1 MSRRKVMDMVPKTL
15 EELRDAPGS
24 TREALEKEFGAYGVI
39 VMPGDAEAP
48 ILTPPVRA
56 ALHQWLFEMN
66 AEAEL
71 KAVGLKSRSRCLL
84 SGPPGCGKTT
94 LAHHITAGL
103 GVPMVVIQSSA
114 MINSSLGGTG
124 GNIRKLFRS
133 ARRGGHDVA
142 LFFDEFDAMARSREK
157 LGDQACDNEVANIT
171 IALLQEFDQHDGLL
185 FAATNVAKGIDPAI
199 WRRFQ
204 LQIEIDLP
212 SQAERFAIVR
222 MYLAPYVAADETIT
236 ALAEVF
242 ADASPALIR
251 EACEGIKRA
260 LVLGPRMNLSTALDD
275 IVLRIAASSA
285 LAEGMPLPLLWDN
298 PRAALQSL
306 RGQPWPPERSA

>member
-1 MSRRKVMDMVPKTL
+1 MRS
-15 EELRDAPGS
+15 APFEADDGGS
-24 TREALEKEFGAYGVI
+24 ARGDLEKEFGAFGVI

-48 ILTPPVRA
+48 ILTPPVRS

-94 LAHHITAGL
+94 LAHHITARL

-114 MINSSLGGTG
+114 MVSSSLGGTG

-133 ARRGGHDVA
+133 ARRGRYDVA

-212 SQAERFAIVR
+212 GLAERFAIVR
-222 MYLAPYVAADETIT
+222 MYLAPYVAADDTIA

-260 LVLGPRMNLSTALDD
+260 MVLGPRMGLSTDLSD
-275 IVLRIAASSA
+275 VLLRIAASSA
-285 LAEGMPLPLLWDN
+285 PAEGMPVPLLWGE
-298 PRAALQSL
+298 PRAALKL
-306 RGQPWPPERSA
+306 LDGQPWPPERSE

>member
-1 MSRRKVMDMVPKTL
+1 MTPNDGRDGNRRC
-15 EELRDAPGS
+15 EPGS
-24 TREALEKEFGAYGVI
+24 ARGELEREFGQFGVI

-48 ILTPPVRA
+48 ILTPPVRS

-71 KAVGLKSRSRCLL
+71 KAVGLKARSRALL

-94 LAHHITAGL
+94 LAHHITARL

-114 MINSSLGGTG
+114 MVSSSLGGTG
-124 GNIRKLFRS
+124 TNIRKLFRS
-133 ARRGGHDVA
+133 ARRNRYDVA
-142 LFFDEFDAMARSREK
+142 LFFDEFDAMARSRER

-212 SQAERFAIVR
+212 GLAERFAIVR
-222 MYLAPYVAADETIT
+222 MYLAPYSAADETVA
-236 ALAEVF
+236 ALAEIF

-251 EACEGIKRA
+251 EACEMIKRS
-260 LVLGPRMNLSTALDD
+260 LVLGPRMSLSTELPD
-275 IVLRIAASSA
+275 IMLRIAASSA
-285 LAEGMPLPLLWDN
+285 PSDGMPNPMLWDN
-298 PRAALQSL
+298 PRAALAL
-306 RGQPWPPERSA
+306 LEGQPWPPERIA